1 MKNKKSNLKTNPEA
15 SILLLLFFAV
25 GFAEVLSEIYK
36 NSFFIY
42 FLKPSLLPILAFIYY
57 KTSKIRNIYYFVALF
72 FGILANI
79 FFISRT
85 FESIIIGS
93 LFHVFYRILII
104 YIVIKTLGIKN
115 FLPLFIGSIP
125 FVVVFSYAAVLTM
138 DELGEALYIFII
150 QSLFMSFLGG
160 YSISY
165 HVIENNKTS
174 FWLLISNVLFAVI
187 QFLFVIRMYYLS
199 IDIFQPIL
207 MLLFIIAHFAFY
219 KFMLHSEKLYSDF
232 LSSRT

>member
-1 MKNKKSNLKTNPEA
+1 MKNTNPNLKLNSEA
-15 SILLLLFFAV
+15 SILLLLYFAV

-42 FLKPSLLPILAFIYY
+42 FLKPLLLPILAFIYY
-57 KTSKIRNIYYFVALF
+57 KNSKVRNNYYLTALF
-72 FGILANI
+72 FGVLANI

-85 FESIIIGS
+85 FESVIIGS

-104 YIVIKTLGIKN
+104 YIIIKSLGIKH
-115 FLPLFIGSIP
+115 FLALFLGSIP
-125 FVVVFSYAAVLTM
+125 FIVVFSYAAMLTM
-138 DELGEALYIFII
+138 DDLGDALYIFIV

-165 HVIENNKTS
+165 HIIENNKMS
-174 FWLLISNVLFAVI
+174 FWLLISNVLFALI

-199 IDIFQPIL
+199 VDIFQPIL
-207 MLLFIIAHFAFY
+207 MCLFIIAHFAFY
-219 KFMLHSEKLYSDF
+219 KFILLSEKN
-232 LSSRT
+232 